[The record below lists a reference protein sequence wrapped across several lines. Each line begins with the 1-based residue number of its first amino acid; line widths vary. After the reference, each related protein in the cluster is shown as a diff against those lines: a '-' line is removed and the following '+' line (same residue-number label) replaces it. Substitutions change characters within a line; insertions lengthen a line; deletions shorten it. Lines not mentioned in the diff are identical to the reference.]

1 MKRKFPRRARLVC
14 AILAVLLL
22 CGLTA
27 CVGAQDPPVQE
38 VTPEALPIEPAPP
51 SPVEENELFPA
62 DVKTV
67 YEGNRRQII
76 KTYTLADGEKPADIP
91 RDSFTSDGWLFE
103 LSDVTKSETGG
114 TNARPHVETVDL
126 ETETNNLD
134 EILEQLAA
142 TLEYESE
149 DGYSGVL
156 TLDVASVQCEAAGYE
171 NSNYTVTV
179 TREYEDLPAND
190 LYYIPKTVTE
200 NGRTL
205 ALDSVDWQAQS
216 SVNVGYS
223 DIPDTYRAVAKYAGR
238 ATMSV
243 ATGYVTTA
251 DYTGEITKEIE
262 GETVYTAYFTGT
274 DAAPTSQESEQDS
287 EQQPATPPA
296 PDAEPDADSDTSPI
310 APLILVGVV
319 VALLAGAAAFLFLRH
334 NVKVY
339 SVSEEGSRVLAAK
352 VRISA
357 KNPVADLTPLDGRSE
372 SRCFVLE
379 IDKLAAKGLNGYK
392 VDVIF
397 GSAKLS
403 HKIAYEGNIYTIEAN
418 FHDMAVKAIY

>member
-1 MKRKFPRRARLVC
+1 MKRKYPQRARLIC
-14 AILAVLLL
+14 AILAVMLL

-27 CVGAQDPPVQE
+27 CAGAKDPPVQE
-38 VTPEALPIEPAPP
+38 VTPEALPIEPSPP
-51 SPVEENELFPA
+51 PPVEKDELFPT

-67 YEGNRRQII
+67 YEGGGRQII
-76 KTYTLADGEKPADIP
+76 KTYILADGEKPADIP
-91 RDSFTSDGWLFE
+91 RDSFTSDGWLYE

-114 TNARPHVETVDL
+114 TDARPHVETVDL
-126 ETETNNLD
+126 ETDSNDLAV
-134 EILEQLAA
+134 IMEQLAP
-142 TLEYESE
+142 TLEYEST
-149 DGYSGVL
+149 DGYGGVL

-171 NSNYTVTV
+171 NSSYTVTV
-179 TREYEDLPAND
+179 TREYDDLPAND

-223 DIPDTYRAVAKYAGR
+223 EIPDTYRAVAKYAGR
-238 ATMSV
+238 ASHSV
-243 ATGYVTTA
+243 ATGYVTRA
-251 DYTGEITKEIE
+251 DYTGEITKEIK

-274 DAAPTSQESEQDS
+274 DATPAPQEPEADT
-287 EQQPATPPA
+287 EPPPTTPPA
-296 PDAEPDADSDTSPI
+296 PEVKPETDSAASPI
-310 APLILVGVV
+310 APLILAGVV

-339 SVSEEGSRVLAAK
+339 SVSDDGNRVLAAK

-379 IDKLAAKGLNGYK
+379 IDKLAAKGLNGCK

-403 HKIAYEGNIYTIEAN
+403 HKIAYEGNAYIIEAN
-418 FHDMAVKAIY
+418 FRDMAIKAIY